1 MFKTLWLSTPRPPPR
16 EGCRMASSPHA
27 RKRPAGG
34 RTAPTSNDEVF
45 MQWFDILNRLS
56 SWQTLASEP
65 LERTFVD
72 VRKRNRQSCSNIP

>member
-1 MFKTLWLSTPRPPPR
+1 MPKP
-16 EGCRMASSPHA
+16 ASPHA